1 MTEHS
6 TAFPDIAMIGFG
18 EAAHAIAG
26 SWHHSGRSALR
37 TYDRGLENAESS
49 QLIHARCEEAGIE
62 PHDHAKSA
70 LAGAGL
76 VISLVTADEALAAA
90 ITCAP
95 HLEPG
100 SLWLDGNSCAPE
112 TKIKA
117 ASAIEAAGAH
127 YVDMAVMAPVYPR
140 RHEVPLFLAG
150 KMAEPAR
157 NLLLELGMRPEIAGT
172 RVGDASTI
180 KMLRSVMIKGLEAL
194 TGECLL
200 AARRAGV
207 EDAVLA
213 SLKASDPGIDWSAK
227 TSYNLE
233 RMLVHGGR
241 RAAEMEEVCKTLKAL
256 GLPDWMSRSTIEWQR
271 KLADL
276 DVEAGANSLTARADR
291 ILECL

>member
-1 MTEHS
+1 MMKQS

-26 SWHHSGRSALR
+26 SWRHNGRSGLR
-37 TYDRGLENAESS
+37 TFDRGLENPQSS
-49 QLIHARCEEAGIE
+49 QIIHARCEEAGVE

-90 ITCAP
+90 IACAP

-100 SLWLDGNSCAPE
+100 SLLLDGNSCAPE

-117 ASAIEAAGAH
+117 ASVIEAAGAH

-140 RHEVPLFLAG
+140 RHEVPLLLAG
-150 KMAEPAR
+150 KMAKPAR
-157 NLLLELGMRPEIAGT
+157 NLLLELGMRPEIVGT

-194 TGECLL
+194 TGECFL

-213 SLKASDPGIDWSAK
+213 SLKASDPEIDWSARA
-227 TSYNLE
+227 SYNLE
-233 RMLVHGGR
+233 RMLVHGER
-241 RAAEMEEVCKTLKAL
+241 RAAEMEEVCKTLQAL

-271 KLADL
+271 KLAELDL
-276 DVEAGANSLTARADR
+276 EAGANGLTVRADR
-291 ILECL
+291 ILKCL